1 MTAFPS
7 ISVLL
12 PSANGRFAGT
22 ALDCFLA
29 QSYKGEME
37 LVVLDNADDDC
48 LLFRVSKLVKPDS
61 IEMLD
66 GFTGFFALLANGQR
80 VTYLSLPHRPIGAL
94 RNTGNWH
101 ARGDIIVHFDDD
113 DWQHPDRVSQQVARL
128 LDTGKAVTGF
138 HESLYVSEDTGK
150 AYRYSY
156 SPGRAHEPYAY
167 GANLAY
173 TRQWWEKHSFPET
186 DSEDRPFTDA
196 ALHRQQL
203 DSCCGSQLIVC
214 RIHGQNL
221 CQKQNYLGRHK
232 QWPEVK
238 QSEVPGG
245 FFEAMAAERAS
256 QISGTVG
263 EQ

>member
-7 ISVLL
+7 VSVLL

-22 ALDCFLA
+22 ALNCFLA

-48 LLFRVSKLVKPDS
+48 LLFRVSKLVKPDGA
-61 IEMLD
+61 EVLD
-66 GFTGFFALLANGQR
+66 GFTGFTALLANGQR

-113 DWQHPDRVSQQVARL
+113 DWQHPDRVAVQVARL
-128 LDTGKAVTGF
+128 MDTGKAVTGF
-138 HESLYVSEDTGK
+138 HSSLYWNDDAGGL
-150 AYRYSY
+150 YRYHY
-156 SPGRAHEPYAY
+156 SPGRPHEPYAY

-196 ALHRQQL
+196 ALHLKQL
-203 DSCCGSQLIVC
+203 DSCDGGQLIAC
-214 RIHGQNL
+214 RVHGQNL
-221 CQKQNYLGRHK
+221 CAKQNYLGKHK
-232 QWPEVK
+232 QWPAVQRSTFPTE
-238 QSEVPGG
+238 
-245 FFEAMAAERAS
+245 FFAAIDAEKCSTNQPPLAA
-256 QISGTVG
+256 
-263 EQ
+263 